1 MKLVRF
7 TEKNVDG
14 CGSDAEVIL
23 QIDSDEPVNSKILES
38 VISDIVSETADEYM
52 DTDSI
57 VSEACDRYFRK
68 RNISYKAADVIEIE
82 F

>member
-23 QIDSDEPVNSKILES
+23 QIDSDEPVTLLYQKLAKGILE
-38 VISDIVSETADEYM
+38 
-52 DTDSI
+52 
-57 VSEACDRYFRK
+57 K
-68 RNISYKAADVIEIE
+68 EI
-82 F
+82 FLTKPQR

>member
-7 TEKNVDG
+7 IENNVDG
-14 CGSDAEVIL
+14 CGGDAEVII
-23 QIDSDEPVNSKILES
+23 QVDSDEPVDSKVLES
-38 VISDIVSETADEYM
+38 IISDVVSETANEDM

-57 VSEACDRYFRK
+57 VSETCERYFGK

>member
-7 TEKNVDG
+7 TEHNVDG

-38 VISDIVSETADEYM
+38 VISDIVSETADEDM

-57 VSEACDRYFRK
+57 VSEACKRYFGK
-68 RNISYKAADVIEIE
+68 RNILYKTADVIEIE

>member
-1 MKLVRF
+1 MKLIRF
-7 TEKNVDG
+7 TEKNIEG

-23 QIDSDEPVNSKILES
+23 QVNTDEPVNSKVLES
-38 VISDIVSETADEYM
+38 IISDIVSETTAEDM

-57 VSEACDRYFRK
+57 VSEACERYFGK
-68 RNISYKAADVIEIE
+68 RNILYKVADVIEIK

>member
-7 TEKNVDG
+7 TEHNVDG

-38 VISDIVSETADEYM
+38 VISDIVSETADEDM

-57 VSEACDRYFRK
+57 VSEACKRYFGQ
-68 RNISYKAADVIEIE
+68 RNILYKTADVIEIE

>member
-38 VISDIVSETADEYM
+38 VISDIVSEYYN
-52 DTDSI
+52 TD
-57 VSEACDRYFRK
+57 
-68 RNISYKAADVIEIE
+68 KAE
-82 F
+82 FYINNKDDQRDGWSDQPDSLILTL